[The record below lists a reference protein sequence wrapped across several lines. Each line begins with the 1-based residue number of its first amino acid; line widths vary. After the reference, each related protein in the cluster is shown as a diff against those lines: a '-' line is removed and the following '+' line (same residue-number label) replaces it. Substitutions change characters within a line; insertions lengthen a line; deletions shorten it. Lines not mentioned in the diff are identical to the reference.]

1 MTCLTPTNIPQGR
14 GCRGSAQQ
22 PCERG
27 MEKPRLRN
35 PTPSSPVPLRH
46 ARRLQTYPKAGDVE
60 AAQGSHRKEG
70 GEERAGHAGGPAYH
84 LVRNPKPSSPAPIR
98 HARRLQTYPRP
109 GMSRQR
115 TAALREK
122 GGETPPTQSHALVP
136 RSSATRPAPTDIPQG
151 RGCRGST

>member
-1 MTCLTPTNIPQGR
+1 
-14 GCRGSAQQ
+14 
-22 PCERG
+22 

-98 HARRLQTYPRP
+98 HARRLQTYPKAGDVEAAQRQHHK
-109 GMSRQR
+109 GEETEHREQVNSRR
-115 TAALREK
+115 RLRS
-122 GGETPPTQSHALVP
+122 PMP
-136 RSSATRPAPTDIPQG
+136 
-151 RGCRGST
+151 